1 MHTKQAD
8 TGQQPI
14 AADTLLMRDE
24 SLKWS
29 DAACGDHE
37 DRDQR
42 EHEQSDCKDH
52 FIRTFEDWTSSF
64 FFAEGIDENARRVE
78 DAGDESQLQSGR
90 VEHPDAVGGADDR
103 KETCGC
109 QRTAACGGVR
119 VRIRTGGRRFCSAGK
134 AFAAQRDLQIV
145 QRAQEVRNHD
155 HRRAERVKGWR
166 ALRW

>member
-64 FFAEGIDENARRVE
+64 FFAEGIDDCAALIVRYADGTTENI
-78 DAGDESQLQSGR
+78 SSG
-90 VEHPDAVGGADDR
+90 EAS
-103 KETCGC
+103 
-109 QRTAACGGVR
+109 
-119 VRIRTGGRRFCSAGK
+119 IR
-134 AFAAQRDLQIV
+134 
-145 QRAQEVRNHD
+145 
-155 HRRAERVKGWR
+155 
-166 ALRW
+166 